1 MRMRALGGTGIKV
14 SPYCLGAMMFGGW
27 GNPDHDDSV
36 RIIHAALDAGL
47 NFIDTADVYSR
58 GESEEIVG
66 KALAGRRDQVVL
78 ATKAHGVMGDDPNM
92 AGNSRRWLVREVD
105 NSLRRLRTDYID
117 LYQMHRPDPATDI
130 EETLSALT
138 DLIRAGKVRAI
149 GSSTFPAEQ
158 IVEAQWAAERRGY
171 ERFRCEQPP
180 YSILARGAESA
191 VLPACARYGMGVITW
206 SPLAGGWLTGKYRRD
221 TGVDMTSGR
230 AQRIPARFDP
240 SLPGNA
246 RKLEVVE
253 ELIKIAADAGCSLT
267 HLAIAFVISHPAVTS
282 AIIGPRTMDQLTD
295 LLAGTGVALDDDVL
309 DRIDQLVPPGTTLN
323 QADAGWQPPALAE
336 PALRRRPRGDRA
348 AR

>member
-1 MRMRALGGTGIKV
+1 MQLRNLGVTGVKV
-14 SPYCLGAMMFGGW
+14 SPLCLGAMMFGNW
-27 GNPDHDDSV
+27 GNTDHDESI
-36 RIIHAALDAGL
+36 RIIHRALDAGI

-78 ATKAHGVMGDDPNM
+78 ATKSHGVMGDDPNM

-105 NSLRRLRTDYID
+105 NSLRRLGTDYID

-180 YSILARGAESA
+180 YSILARAAESA

-206 SPLAGGWLTGKYRRD
+206 SPLAGGWLTGKYREDEPPPPGSRMTQRPEGYRHLD
-221 TGVDMTSGR
+221 TPATYRGLELLARAAAERGVDT
-230 AQRIPARFDP
+230 
-240 SLPGNA
+240 
-246 RKLEVVE
+246 
-253 ELIKIAADAGCSLT
+253 T
-267 HLAIAFVISHPAVTS
+267 TLALAWVLSHPHVTG
-282 AIIGPRTMDQLTD
+282 IVVGPRRPEHL
-295 LLAGTGVALDDDVL
+295 
-309 DRIDQLVPPGTTLN
+309 
-323 QADAGWQPPALAE
+323 E
-336 PALRRRPRGDRA
+336 PALRALDLHLTPDERDDLAHLFDP
-348 AR
+348 